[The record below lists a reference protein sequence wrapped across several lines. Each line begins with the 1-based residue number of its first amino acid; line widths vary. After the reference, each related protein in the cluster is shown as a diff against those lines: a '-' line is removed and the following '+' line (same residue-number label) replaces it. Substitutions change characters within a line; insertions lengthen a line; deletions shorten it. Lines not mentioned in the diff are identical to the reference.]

1 MARKLN
7 GTIEDVCAL
16 IGFNATTK
24 LIAWHGGRNI
34 YVPSSASDSHP
45 LAGLIGLSAMRAL
58 CAEFGDSILWI
69 PPESVYPNTD
79 TKKSIAGIIKAGGG
93 TLDASKATGL
103 SQRHVQRI
111 RRELEE
117 LGVLPSVLGTPKN
130 SN

>member
-1 MARKLN
+1 
-7 GTIEDVCAL
+7 
-16 IGFNATTK
+16 
-24 LIAWHGGRNI
+24 
-34 YVPSSASDSHP
+34 
-45 LAGLIGLSAMRAL
+45 MRAL